1 MATVFV
7 PQIQQ
12 QATLFADFKFQL
24 TIVIFLLLN
33 GHHVV
38 LQALFLSF
46 RDIPLDGW
54 PHFAHGFWP
63 LFHMVIR
70 MTADMLIVAVALA
83 APAAIATFLT
93 DLALGLINRV
103 VPQIQVS
110 SSACRSSDDRRGDHP
125 GCATVHLRALPR
137 HVPGHA
143 QPRAGAVFLV
153 P

>member
-1 MATVFV
+1 VFV

-103 VPQIQVS
+103 VPQIQVFFIS
-110 SSACRSSDDRRGDHP
+110 MSVKPMIVA
-125 GCATVHLRALPR
+125 AITLAALTVLYERFLGMFQAMLR
-137 HVPGHA
+137 HV
-143 QPRAGAVFLV
+143 QEAVFLFS
-153 P
+153 